1 MFCKDCGK
9 PVDETTMRCKICG
22 RPVGQL
28 EGGNGFWDLTGEKP
42 AAEPAADN
50 AALQELQ
57 AKVDG
62 MKVELDALRAK
73 PAAVKKSGLGALA
86 ALLALLALAV
96 AVFALFQ
103 LRGLAGKLEKTMT
116 SQTGQSVTVI
126 PPYQGSAQ
134 QDPGEQGTTVV
145 QDPADAEQTSSET
158 GNGEEQLSPD
168 EQGTAAETNRLYT
181 PWEMAQ
187 DGRVESY
194 ELDDGVTY
202 VLWPDYFD
210 GPRGETETS
219 KRQSIHPRDP
229 KIRQVDLSPIF
240 YATFLGQH
248 TGDPEKGVAADPGT
262 FDCYWA
268 KVELDE
274 DGKLASVTR
283 VELAADPEH
292 PDLEKDRFI
301 DRIGAGNTHALFI
314 IGGAEDGEEG
324 YYALIAERT
333 NSLTGRYAYVSD
345 IIELYIRQL

>member
-1 MFCKDCGK
+1 
-9 PVDETTMRCKICG
+9 MRCRICG
-22 RPVGQL
+22 RPVGVL

-42 AAEPAADN
+42 AETPAADDG
-50 AALQELQ
+50 ALRQLREQVEGLRAEVAELQ
-57 AKVDG
+57 A
-62 MKVELDALRAK
+62 R
-73 PAAVKKSGLGALA
+73 PAAKKHSAAVLA

-96 AVFALFQ
+96 GVFALFQ
-103 LRGLAGKLEKTMT
+103 LRGLAGSLEELKT
-116 SQTGQSVTVI
+116 GR
-126 PPYQGSAQ
+126 SAQ
-134 QDPGEQGTTVV
+134 IAAPIAPNGEHSGEESAEAEQSFLPGPGEQ
-145 QDPADAEQTSSET
+145 
-158 GNGEEQLSPD
+158 N
-168 EQGTAAETNRLYT
+168 AAETQPGQTAQIGLRT
-181 PWEMAQ
+181 PWEMEN
-187 DGRVESY
+187 VEKIQ
-194 ELDDGVTY
+194 LDDGVTY

-210 GPRGETETS
+210 GPRGEGDT
-219 KRQSIHPRDP
+219 KRQSITPRDP
-229 KIRQVDLSPIF
+229 IARQTDVYNIF
-240 YATFLGQH
+240 NATFLGQH

-345 IIELYIRQL
+345 IIELYIPNR

>member
-1 MFCKDCGK
+1 MFCKYCGK

-62 MKVELDALRAK
+62 LKVELDALRAK

-103 LRGLAGKLEKTMT
+103 LRGLAGKLEKSMT
-116 SQTGQSVTVI
+116 SQTGQSATVI

-134 QDPGEQGTTVV
+134 QDPGEQGATVV

-181 PWEMAQ
+181 PWELAQ

-194 ELDDGVTY
+194 ELDDGITY

-210 GPRGETETS
+210 GPRGNGKEDN
-219 KRQSIHPRDP
+219 RQDVVRRPDTN
-229 KIRQVDLSPIF
+229 PIEKMTIF
-240 YATFLGQH
+240 RATFVGKSAR
-248 TGDPEKGVAADPGT
+248 DPEKQITNDPGEY
-262 FDCYWA
+262 DEYWA
-268 KVELDE
+268 KLELDQ
-274 DGKLASVTR
+274 DGALIGIERLDVNG
-283 VELAADPEH
+283 
-292 PDLEKDRFI
+292 DRFV
-301 DRIGAGNTHALFI
+301 DDKDASRTHTLSLL
-314 IGGAEDGEEG
+314 GGAMDGEEG
-324 YYALIAERT
+324 YYALIAEKAR
-333 NSLTGRYAYVSD
+333 NPITGERYAYVST
-345 IIELYIRQL
+345 IIELYIPAA